1 MHLPPET
8 EVIDLRAPSP
18 AGELRRDASEP
29 EQEPKVPAG
38 ANNEGTDEGTQPPAA
53 VEGADGPAPALS
65 TPSLTL
71 TGPDLEFAP
80 STHTHEDLP
89 SSPSPPPLPEKD
101 APGSP
106 VLTLTPA
113 NSDFALKMAMM
124 GLRTPAAPLPPSPP
138 LTPLTPGEG
147 DISDAAR
154 HAHVRQSWVEDD
166 LETASASSS
175 SQDDESSGP
184 STKEAAVPAADD
196 AIHAMFAKEKP
207 KGEQDHPLS
216 PKAGAGEQPSPPL
229 WERVDPPSGNGNN
242 PYGSSRTRVHDFS
255 STKPLYV
262 CLHLAFLVTV
272 LT

>member
-18 AGELRRDASEP
+18 ADSLRREASER
-29 EQEPKVPAG
+29 EQEPEASAG
-38 ANNEGTDEGTQPPAA
+38 ANNESTDEGTPPPAS
-53 VEGADGPAPALS
+53 VEGADGPAPAIS

-80 STHTHEDLP
+80 STHTHEGP
-89 SSPSPPPLPEKD
+89 SASPSPPPLPEKD
-101 APGSP
+101 VPGSP

-138 LTPLTPGEG
+138 LTPLTPGQV

-166 LETASASSS
+166 LETASTSSR
-175 SQDDESSGP
+175 DDDSTGP

-207 KGEQDHPLS
+207 NGEQDHPLS
-216 PKAGAGEQPSPPL
+216 PRAGAGEQPSPPL
-229 WERVDPPSGNGNN
+229 WERVDPTSGNGTN
-242 PYGSSRTRVHDFS
+242 PYGSSRTRVHEF
-255 STKPLYV
+255 TKPLYV
-262 CLHLAFLVTV
+262 CLST
-272 LT
+272 